1 MRVWLVSWDWLQKVP
16 YKVGKNMV
24 INDIPHGDR
33 MVCGNTPFIYARLVS
48 NFVSR
53 ADYDKAIETIRWKEP
68 STVRWKEKSRREFVV
83 AKEGDEQELIRELK
97 CPLSAL
103 LLRNREN

>member
-1 MRVWLVSWDWLQKVP
+1 VD
-16 YKVGKNMV
+16 KNMV

-33 MVCGNTPFIYARLVS
+33 MVCGNNPFIYARLVS

-53 ADYDKAIETIRWKEP
+53 ADYDKASETIRWKEP

-97 CPLSAL
+97 CL
-103 LLRNREN
+103 